1 MLSLL
6 YPCPDLTPAQPPLQP
21 WKQPLQ
27 QPLTA
32 ETAVPSG
39 LQEPGRGGDILGK
52 KDVQVHLQVEGEG
65 ERYPTADG
73 AAAEQKSPVGIGRCS
88 QRVGDTSL

>member
-27 QPLTA
+27 QSLTA

-65 ERYPTADG
+65 
-73 AAAEQKSPVGIGRCS
+73 KGIPLLMGLLRS
-88 QRVGDTSL
+88 RRAQWG